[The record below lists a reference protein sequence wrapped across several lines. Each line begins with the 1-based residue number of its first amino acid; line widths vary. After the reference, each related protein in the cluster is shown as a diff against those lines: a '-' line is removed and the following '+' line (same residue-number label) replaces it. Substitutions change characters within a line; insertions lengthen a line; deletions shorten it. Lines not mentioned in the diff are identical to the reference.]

1 MDLLRRA
8 CRPARQV
15 VVQRQLG
22 ARQLDLVAPVV
33 AEAEEQSAWGDAAGC
48 SRERAGKL
56 KVWGLPGIGEF
67 LFFKNLKT
75 KNLNK
80 NNLVHVFIF
89 VKTSKHIDPNH
100 TRTFVYYIL
109 GHILY

>member
-15 VVQRQLG
+15 VVQRQSG

-33 AEAEEQSAWGDAAGC
+33 AEAEEQSAWGDAAGY
-48 SRERAGKL
+48 SRERARIL
-56 KVWGLPGIGEF
+56 KVWDLPGIGEF